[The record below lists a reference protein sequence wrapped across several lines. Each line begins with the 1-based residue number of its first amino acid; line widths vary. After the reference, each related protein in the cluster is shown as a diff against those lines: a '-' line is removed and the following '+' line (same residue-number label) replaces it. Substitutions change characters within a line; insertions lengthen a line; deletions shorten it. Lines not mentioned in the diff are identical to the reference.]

1 MAKSRLLLVLALI
14 TVAAGGTLSGASAG
28 ASELDGQGLRCESTA
43 FRHNLYTEGCAAVAT
58 YPPDNSYIFGQTEAS
73 AYKLVDGQRVPA
85 EKVLVR
91 IATSQIY
98 VNGHLADT
106 RPCSCAPAAY
116 VRDATRFVQAV
127 QLPSGNTAQ
136 AAVTYEVWAVRG
148 HRPAAVVATHTVMSK
163 VVATPNPSG

>member
-1 MAKSRLLLVLALI
+1 MVESRLLLLLALI
-14 TVAAGGTLSGASAG
+14 TIVVGGTFSGASAG

-43 FRHNLYTEGCAAVAT
+43 FRRGLYTEGCAAVAN
-58 YPPDNSYIFGQTEAS
+58 YPADNNYIFGESEAS

-91 IATSQIY
+91 IARSQIY

-106 RPCSCAPAAY
+106 RACSCSPAAY
-116 VRDATRFVQAV
+116 VRDATRFVQAS

-148 HRPAAVVATHTVMSK
+148 PKLVMMDSHTVMSE
-163 VVATPNPSG
+163 VVATPDVAG

>member
-1 MAKSRLLLVLALI
+1 MVKSRLLLVLAFI
-14 TVAAGGTLSGASAG
+14 TIATGGTLSGAIAG

-43 FRHNLYTEGCAAVAT
+43 FRHGLYTEGCAAVGA
-58 YPPDNSYIFGQTEAS
+58 YPDYSYIFGETEAS
-73 AYKLVDGQRVPA
+73 AYKLVDGQRIPA

-91 IATSQIY
+91 IARSQIY

-106 RPCSCAPAAY
+106 RACSCAPAAY
-116 VRDATRFVQAV
+116 VRDATRNVQPG

-148 HRPAAVVATHTVMSK
+148 PRPVLMDTHTVMSE
-163 VVATPNPSG
+163 VVATPDVAG

>member
-1 MAKSRLLLVLALI
+1 MVKSRLLLVLALI
-14 TVAAGGTLSGASAG
+14 TVTAAGTLSAASAG
-28 ASELDGQGLRCESTA
+28 ASELDGQGLRCESVA
-43 FRHNLYTEGCAAVAT
+43 FRHGLYTEGCAAVGV
-58 YPPDNSYIFGQTEAS
+58 YPDYIYIFGEGEAS
-73 AYKLVDGQRVPA
+73 AYQLVDGQRVPA

-106 RPCSCAPAAY
+106 RACSCAPAAH
-116 VRDATRFVQAV
+116 VVNGTRFAQPG

-148 HRPAAVVATHTVMSK
+148 HRPAAVVATHTVMSE
-163 VVATPNPSG
+163 VVATPDVAG

>member
-1 MAKSRLLLVLALI
+1 MVKSRLLLVLALI
-14 TVAAGGTLSGASAG
+14 TVAAAGTLGGASAG
-28 ASELDGQGLRCESTA
+28 ASELDGQGLHCESVA
-43 FRHNLYTEGCAAVAT
+43 FRHGLYTEGCAAVGA
-58 YPPDNSYIFGQTEAS
+58 YPDYSYIFGESEAS
-73 AYKLVDGQRVPA
+73 AYQLVDGQRVPA

-106 RPCSCAPAAY
+106 RACSCAPAAY
-116 VRDATRFVQAV
+116 FRDATRNVRPG

-148 HRPAAVVATHTVMSK
+148 HKPVAVVDTHTVMSE
-163 VVATPNPSG
+163 VVATPDVTG